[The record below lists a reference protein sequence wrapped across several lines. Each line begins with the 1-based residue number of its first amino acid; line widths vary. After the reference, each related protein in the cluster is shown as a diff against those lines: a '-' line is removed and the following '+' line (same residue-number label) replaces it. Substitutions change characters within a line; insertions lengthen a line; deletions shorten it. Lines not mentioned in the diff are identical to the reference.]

1 MQYIRSVY
9 NEKVIQQIKARK
21 KKAAQ
26 EKETPF
32 QNWGPGTILEHAHIN
47 RTCVPP
53 LGIWAQTSKV
63 KQNIHKTSCTDNQH
77 AQTLYYSH
85 TKKNICANE
94 NVYTIQR
101 FTDTYRQKNTG
112 HQQNI
117 QDPPIAET
125 NQRDELHG
133 QGGGQ
138 NSLTLGSSIEVLR
151 AR

>member
-1 MQYIRSVY
+1 MHTL
-9 NEKVIQQIKARK
+9 IKH
-21 KKAAQ
+21 
-26 EKETPF
+26 T
-32 QNWGPGTILEHAHIN
+32 HA
-47 RTCVPP
+47 PP
-53 LGIWAQTSKV
+53 PGIWAQTNIV

-101 FTDTYRQKNTG
+101 FRDTQRQKNTG

-133 QGGGQ
+133 QDDGQ
-138 NSLTLGSSIEVLR
+138 KSLTLGSSMEVLP